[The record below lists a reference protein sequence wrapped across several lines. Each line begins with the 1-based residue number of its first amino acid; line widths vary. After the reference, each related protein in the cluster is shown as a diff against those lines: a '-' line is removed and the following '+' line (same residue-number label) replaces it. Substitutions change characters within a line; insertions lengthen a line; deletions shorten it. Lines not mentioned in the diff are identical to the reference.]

1 MLNTFV
7 GFNRCVFRMPFP
19 ARIWMMALMAI
30 NMIGPL
36 FFLQHLQGQ
45 VVLGVFV
52 ISAGFMMFLYAS
64 KGFTR
69 ILGVGH
75 LPWLGLIPWLWS
87 RHDLIQPD
95 EWLSRWIIAVIVMNG
110 LSLVIDA
117 IDVVRYVRGD
127 RAPTVSI

>member
-1 MLNTFV
+1 
-7 GFNRCVFRMPFP
+7 MPFP

-95 EWLSRWIIAVIVMNG
+95 EWLSRWIVAVIVMNG